1 MLIIRIQMQRLKFV
15 QKFCKRQ
22 GFPLASKLQSL
33 GFKIQLCFILKTTGL
48 CPWVPLRQSG
58 FESGREEKLEQKTNT
73 GKSRIG
79 ESTVA
84 ILHVAVRLTLC
95 VPQDS
100 GTARATLRLR
110 DGDLSAVVWLC
121 VCMRANYVFFFQ
133 GTELDCVVRHPF
145 YCVCAR
151 SRSSRKVLIA
161 RILRA
166 ETVFFCAFRKKNCRR
181 AFYCIPSTMMLR
193 VYLRWRDYATKE
205 FCHGFS
211 VI

>member
-1 MLIIRIQMQRLKFV
+1 MLLY
-15 QKFCKRQ
+15 
-22 GFPLASKLQSL
+22 LQ
-33 GFKIQLCFILKTTGL
+33 TTGL

-58 FESGREEKLEQKTNT
+58 FESGREEEPEQKTNT
-73 GKSRIG
+73 EKSRTG

-121 VCMRANYVFFFQ
+121 VCMRANYVFFFR
-133 GTELDCVVRHPF
+133 VRNLTASSVTPF
-145 YCVCAR
+145 IVCAR

-166 ETVFFCAFRKKNCRR
+166 ETVFFVLLEKKNCRR
-181 AFYCIPSTMMLR
+181 AFYCIPSTTMLR